1 MKNTMKT
8 FEATNL
14 YEALSTLVSDKERK
28 IPGDIAWNILRVFR
42 QVEPIKRDFDEI
54 HQNKFKSMYDEGKA
68 VEATD
73 ENDNSMLRITDEYL
87 PEFVTYMNEVA
98 TTEVDIEFY
107 SISQESFDKL
117 LSTCNLT
124 IPEIQAIEKMV
135 KEEV

>member
-54 HQNKFKSMYDEGKA
+54 HQNKFKSMRDEGKA
-68 VEATD
+68 IEVTD
-73 ENDNSMLRITDEYL
+73 EDGKSMLRITDEHL

-98 TTEVDIEFY
+98 ATEVDIEFY
-107 SISQESFDKL
+107 TISQESFDKL
-117 LSTCNLT
+117 LNTCNLT
-124 IPEIQAIEKMV
+124 IPEIQVIEKMIE
-135 KEEV
+135 KE